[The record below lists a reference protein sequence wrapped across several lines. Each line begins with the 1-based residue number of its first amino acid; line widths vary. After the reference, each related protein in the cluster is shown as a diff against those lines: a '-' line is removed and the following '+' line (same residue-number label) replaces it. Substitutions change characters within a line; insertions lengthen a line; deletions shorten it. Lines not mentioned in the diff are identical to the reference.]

1 MMTQIEAA
9 AVGSDIELRLSDEID
24 NALFRLD
31 THEVMHLLLKL
42 CQGVGGGGG
51 GIEGNGTE
59 WESL

>member
-42 CQGVGGGGG
+42 CH
-51 GIEGNGTE
+51 TK
-59 WESL
+59 SS